1 MRWGQSRFDPPLR
14 AVLSAPH
21 GLPLDV
27 ILFTQFVQEIIEGE
41 AREEVC
47 SRVNDL
53 VFISTA
59 LICGENLQVRQSMV
73 RFKDPEGVLG
83 LEMSRARESLA

>member
-1 MRWGQSRFDPPLR
+1 MIPPQR
-14 AVLSAPH
+14 AVLSAPR
-21 GLPLDV
+21 GLPLDAL
-27 ILFTQFVQEIIEGE
+27 LFTQFVQEITEGE

-47 SRVNDL
+47 SRANDL

-59 LICGENLQVRQSMV
+59 LICGENRQVRQSIV

-83 LEMSRARESLA
+83 LEISRAQESLA

>member
-1 MRWGQSRFDPPLR
+1 MAESRGLR
-14 AVLSAPH
+14 RPQASKVGLGVRPAPRVSGGH
-21 GLPLDV
+21 RLLG
-27 ILFTQFVQEIIEGE
+27 EITEGE

-47 SRVNDL
+47 SRANDL

-59 LICGENLQVRQSMV
+59 LICGENRQVRQSIV

-83 LEMSRARESLA
+83 LEISRAQESLA

>member
-1 MRWGQSRFDPPLR
+1 LIPPLR
-14 AVLSAPH
+14 AVLSAPR
-21 GLPLDV
+21 GLPLDAL
-27 ILFTQFVQEIIEGE
+27 LFTQFVQEITEGE

-47 SRVNDL
+47 SRANDL

-59 LICGENLQVRQSMV
+59 LICGENRQVRQSIV

-83 LEMSRARESLA
+83 LEISRAQESLA

>member
-1 MRWGQSRFDPPLR
+1 MIPPLR
-14 AVLSAPH
+14 AVLSAPR
-21 GLPLDV
+21 GLPLDAL
-27 ILFTQFVQEIIEGE
+27 LFTQFVQEITEGE

-47 SRVNDL
+47 SRANDL

-59 LICGENLQVRQSMV
+59 LICGENRQVRQSIV

-83 LEMSRARESLA
+83 LEISRAQESLA